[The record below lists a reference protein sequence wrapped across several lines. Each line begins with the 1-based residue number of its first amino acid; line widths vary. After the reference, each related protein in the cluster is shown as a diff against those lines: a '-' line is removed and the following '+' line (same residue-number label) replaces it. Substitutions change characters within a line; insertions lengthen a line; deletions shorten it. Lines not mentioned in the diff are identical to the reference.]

1 MILQLKIKALQ
12 SLLETQPTSA
22 SVSRKKRTSGS
33 SSSSKPQ
40 KKQHNSDMNTKRIV
54 TTMRPSGLQRNIA
67 SNKFLKKKKKLK
79 AKQFNAPPN
88 TSYRTFQNGD
98 NLLKTKDNYDVQDM
112 EIESTPSTSG
122 QFISPL
128 MCLTNYNNEPIDDQ
142 SGFNYLSQQQ
152 SFRTNAAL
160 LSNPEFYFNQNL
172 QLQQLYGQVP
182 QNQLDKFYQVIGHF
196 PTNSVPNHNPI
207 SSNLIPSLLGPHPL
221 QMPRSFSQP
230 SAASGAYGNQTDDA
244 MYPDSILTL
253 EQQQNELNS
262 LIEARYQQEQN
273 FRRNFDY
280 ATSNAMNHPLIN
292 ARPTSQPKSKVNK
305 VRNITTFVP
314 NDDEEVP
321 KQVASPSEHRVIFR
335 VSSPSS
341 GGSSASSPIATE
353 TAPKKAD
360 KRAFADLDES
370 PTKTADKSKNN
381 TIEAVTKQVD
391 AILTT
396 LNDRMQ
402 SVDVDSLEK
411 EKILKANLLRKL
423 MAIKSDVGMAKSEQ
437 EPQKIEAKLEQDTD
451 EDKAKAEEEMNQLRT
466 KLLANLS
473 MKRREKQQ
481 QQLEQQQ
488 ESQEKQMDKDMYLLK
503 RKLQE
508 HELMV
513 VEKETTTVTS
523 ALAATKATNLTK
535 STPAMYRKIKPII
548 IRLNQSISEDEEYV
562 EVLSNPETLESR
574 KQQPASAPT
583 LSLQDNITQ
592 FLKEAKNQAERI
604 ALHSLLPSC
613 QVNNQQPSE
622 SAPFTTIIESPKSTP
637 VSDPVPV
644 VEVKPVT
651 STKPAVAS
659 TPVMSSVQKSLS
671 ESEKKLFIKSLRDRI
686 NLETKQIGSLQ
697 KTSLEL
703 KQIEAKK
710 LKDIDA
716 THLKILTLREQLVAA
731 EKVLKVNQESAQ
743 TARQQHQLMDS
754 KLEKLQ
760 SSKRVRQQFL
770 QKILAISSVKKPTPQ
785 QLIHLQ
791 TSSSAPVMPTQ
802 PRVELASNH
811 KSAAQKRKSPELP
824 MVIASFLMNIIF
836 NISLI

>member
-12 SLLETQPTSA
+12 SLLETQPSSA
-22 SVSRKKRTSGS
+22 SVSRKKRS

-40 KKQHNSDMNTKRIV
+40 KKQHNPDMKTKRIV
-54 TTMRPSGLQRNIA
+54 TTMRSNGLQRNIA
-67 SNKFLKKKKKLK
+67 SNKFLKKKKRLK
-79 AKQFNAPPN
+79 AKQFNVPPN

-98 NLLKTKDNYDVQDM
+98 NLLNSKDNYDVQDM

-122 QFISPL
+122 HFISPF

-142 SGFNYLSQQQ
+142 NGFNYLSQQQ

-196 PTNSVPNHNPI
+196 PTNSALNHNPM

-221 QMPRSFSQP
+221 QMSRSFNQP
-230 SAASGAYGNQTDDA
+230 SAASGVYGDQIDDA
-244 MYPDSILTL
+244 VYPDSILTL

-273 FRRNFDY
+273 LRRNFDY

-292 ARPTSQPKSKVNK
+292 ARPTSQPKGNANK
-305 VRNITTFVP
+305 ARNITTVVP

-321 KQVASPSEHRVIFR
+321 KQATSPSEHRVIFR

-341 GGSSASSPIATE
+341 GGSSASSPVATE
-353 TAPKKAD
+353 TAPKKPD
-360 KRAFADLDES
+360 ERAFADLDES

-423 MAIKSDVGMAKSEQ
+423 MAIKSDVGMGKSEQ

-451 EDKAKAEEEMNQLRT
+451 EDKEKSEEEMNQLRT

-513 VEKETTTVTS
+513 VEKETTT
-523 ALAATKATNLTK
+523 AATAIPVTKATNLTK
-535 STPAMYRKIKPII
+535 STPAMYRRIKPVI

-562 EVLSNPETLESR
+562 EVVSNPETLESR

-622 SAPFTTIIESPKSTP
+622 SASCTANIDASKPTP
-637 VSDPVPV
+637 VTDPVPV
-644 VEVKPVT
+644 EETKLIT
-651 STKPAVAS
+651 TTKPALAPTS
-659 TPVMSSVQKSLS
+659 AESSVHKSLS

-710 LKDIDA
+710 LKDIEA
-716 THLKILTLREQLVAA
+716 TRLKILTLREQLVAA

-770 QKILAISSVKKPTPQ
+770 QKILAISSVKKPTLQ
-785 QLIHLQ
+785 QPVQLQ

-802 PRVELASNH
+802 PRVELISNH
-811 KSAAQKRKSPELP
+811 KPTAQKRKSPEIP
-824 MVIASFLMNIIF
+824 MVIT
-836 NISLI
+836 